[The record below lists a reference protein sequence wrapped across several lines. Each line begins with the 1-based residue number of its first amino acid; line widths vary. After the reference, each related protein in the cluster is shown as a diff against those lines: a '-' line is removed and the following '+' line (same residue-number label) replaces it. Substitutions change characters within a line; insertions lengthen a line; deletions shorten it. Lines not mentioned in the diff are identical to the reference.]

1 MMKSKL
7 GNRERKRMLKLT
19 YTENDFYL
27 EHLHESLENWVAKRT
42 LLCLRT
48 ANSIYVEPSTA
59 SFLLSVDLAYLSD
72 LEVLKA
78 ENGKRLDLTIC
89 GATAPAKRDR
99 EWIEVSL
106 QGTWIAER
114 EDSQEGI
121 FVSVLSEKAETRL
134 YELWQQA
141 IVEASA
147 FSE

>member
-89 GATAPAKRDR
+89 DR

-121 FVSVLSEKAETRL
+121 FVCVLSEKAETRL